1 MIYEYQC
8 DCGTKFERV
17 LPLARYAEPQICECG
32 ARATK
37 VFSSLRVM
45 GDLPAYISPVTGRE
59 IRGRR
64 EREEDLKRSGCRPYE
79 EGERAYFAKKRADA
93 DKAFDRAV
101 DETVEREFEAL
112 PARKKEQL
120 AGEIEAGVTCEVTH
134 QTPFRAVKPIVQE
147 ITP

>member
-45 GDLPAYISPVTGRE
+45 GDLPSYISPVTGRE

-64 EREEDLKRSGCRPYE
+64 ERLEDLKRSGCRPYE
-79 EGERAYFAKKRADA
+79 EGEREVFAKRRADA

-112 PARKKEQL
+112 PSRKKEQL
-120 AGEIEAGVTCEVTH
+120 AGEIEGGVTCEVTREA
-134 QTPFRAVKPIVQE
+134 PVRAARPILQN
-147 ITP
+147 ITS